1 MILIIGDQ
9 KMNFIKLSILSVIMF
24 GAYNTHANSLSGIVN
39 IKGKV
44 PKGTLY
50 IFAKKFGGAM
60 PMPLAVQKIV
70 SPTFPVKFNLD
81 ESKKMMPNLPF
92 KGPFV
97 IVARISPSGTAM
109 DKSGVEAKTSKPISL
124 GSRDIQLTI
133 IVDQ

>member
-1 MILIIGDQ
+1 
-9 KMNFIKLSILSVIMF
+9 MNLIKLSILSVIMF
-24 GAYNTHANSLSGIVN
+24 GAYNIHAKSLSGIVN

-60 PMPLAVQKIV
+60 PMPLAVQKIE
-70 SPTFPVKFNLD
+70 SPKFPVKFILD

-97 IVARISPSGTAM
+97 IVARISPSGSAM
-109 DKSGVEAKTSKPISL
+109 DKSGVEVKTSKPISL
-124 GSRDIQLTI
+124 GAKDIQLTI
-133 IVDQ
+133 IGD

>member
-1 MILIIGDQ
+1 MNLI
-9 KMNFIKLSILSVIMF
+9 KVSVLSLIMF
-24 GAYNTHANSLSGIVN
+24 CALNIHAKSLSGIVS

-60 PMPLAVQKIV
+60 PMPLAVQKIE
-70 SPTFPVKFNLD
+70 SPKFPVKFTLD

-97 IVARISPSGTAM
+97 IVARISPSGDAM
-109 DKSGVEAKTSKPISL
+109 DKSGVEVKTSKPISL
-124 GSRDIQLTI
+124 GAKDIQLSI
-133 IVDQ
+133 IGG

>member
-1 MILIIGDQ
+1 
-9 KMNFIKLSILSVIMF
+9 MNLIKLSILSVIMF
-24 GAYNTHANSLSGIVN
+24 GAYNIQAKSLSGIVH

-60 PMPLAVQKIV
+60 PMPLAVQKIE
-70 SPTFPVKFNLD
+70 SPKFPVKFILD

-97 IVARISPSGTAM
+97 IVARISPSGSAM
-109 DKSGVEAKTSKPISL
+109 DKSGVEVKTSKPMSL
-124 GSRDIQLTI
+124 DTKDIQLTI
-133 IVDQ
+133 IGD